1 MSFGALIL
9 AERNVLFFL
18 ACLVLSVKR
27 FEQTRSTAWAVTAVV
42 CAQSMIY
49 FKETAFL
56 LVLGFAVGR
65 LILRCRNIR
74 EAGWDYDR
82 LSDKESRLDLC
93 LASLGV
99 LFCAYYFALMGIHP
113 NMNYAVTHSQPRTQ
127 VVLGYIRVDLLAW
140 LFVAV
145 VLVRIYLILRY

>member
-18 ACLVLSVKR
+18 ARLVLSVKR

-42 CAQSMIY
+42 CAQFMLY

-56 LVLGFAVGR
+56 LILGFAVGR

-93 LASLGV
+93 LTSLV
-99 LFCAYYFALMGIHP
+99 LLYLLFYFVIMGILSWTP
-113 NMNYAVTHSQPRTQ
+113 KMRQVASVMRLFTSSGLFSHSGQSVSRLRFRQ
-127 VVLGYIRVDLLAW
+127 S
-140 LFVAV
+140 
-145 VLVRIYLILRY
+145 ILHQ

>member
-18 ACLVLSVKR
+18 ARLVLSVKR

-56 LVLGFAVGR
+56 LLWGFAVGR
-65 LILRCRNIR
+65 LILRCRNILR
-74 EAGWDYDR
+74 ENGITIGFRIKKAV
-82 LSDKESRLDLC
+82 ST
-93 LASLGV
+93 
-99 LFCAYYFALMGIHP
+99 CA
-113 NMNYAVTHSQPRTQ
+113 
-127 VVLGYIRVDLLAW
+127 
-140 LFVAV
+140 
-145 VLVRIYLILRY
+145 